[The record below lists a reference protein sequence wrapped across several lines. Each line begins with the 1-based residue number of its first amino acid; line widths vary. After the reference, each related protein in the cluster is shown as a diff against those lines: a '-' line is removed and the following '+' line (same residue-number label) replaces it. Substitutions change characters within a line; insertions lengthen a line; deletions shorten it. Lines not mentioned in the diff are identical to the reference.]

1 MKNNVCDY
9 PFIRY
14 PKAFIDSPSFS
25 HISIEACLLFALI
38 LDRFSLS
45 SINSDKFTDEHGDL
59 FIIYTLEE
67 VCEKLRCSSSK
78 AIRVFRELEAE
89 NLIIRKRKYCCM
101 PYKIYIAERFS
112 EFAKTEFATAENHS
126 SRVNEITI
134 HELTKTVHNKTDN
147 IYTDISKTHSSV
159 IGFER
164 TEEEIK
170 EQIEYECIVCD
181 ANRNL
186 LDETVMII
194 FDVLNGTSPTVR
206 IGKDDM
212 PRGVVI
218 SRFCK
223 LNSEHIFYIFS
234 KLDRNE
240 TRIKNIKSY
249 LITMLYNAPAT
260 METDVTAEYAFHHKK
275 QPPM

>member
-1 MKNNVCDY
+1 MHC
-9 PFIRY
+9 
-14 PKAFIDSPSFS
+14 
-25 HISIEACLLFALI
+25 
-38 LDRFSLS
+38 
-45 SINSDKFTDEHGDL
+45 
-59 FIIYTLEE
+59 
-67 VCEKLRCSSSK
+67 
-78 AIRVFRELEAE
+78 
-89 NLIIRKRKYCCM
+89 
-101 PYKIYIAERFS
+101 
-112 EFAKTEFATAENHS
+112 
-126 SRVNEITI
+126 
-134 HELTKTVHNKTDN
+134 
-147 IYTDISKTHSSV
+147 
-159 IGFER
+159 
-164 TEEEIK
+164 
-170 EQIEYECIVCD
+170 CD

-240 TRIKNIKSY
+240 TKIKNIKSY

-275 QPPM
+275 QPPK